1 MVSKKLIFTLIFR
14 KYIKN
19 SNHLK
24 HYLERTVKYEVDID
38 IISMIKSFFCI
49 MVIIAFQNIF
59 LFFKIYFWYQYIKS
73 KNIKK
78 II

>member
-19 SNHLK
+19 SNHLT

-38 IISMIKSFFCI
+38 IISMIKSFFF
-49 MVIIAFQNIF
+49 V
-59 LFFKIYFWYQYIKS
+59 LW
-73 KNIKK
+73 
-78 II
+78 